1 MKKGVSLHP
10 SCSPQGA
17 AHEPYFFFAAFLT
30 AAFGFAAAF
39 VAVFAGAFATGFFA
53 FFFATIG
60 ISVTPWLR
68 VKAHRAPSD
77 RYILVSLRL
86 QRNISRETK

>member
-1 MKKGVSLHP
+1 LTKGVSLHP

-17 AHEPYFFFAAFLT
+17 AREPYFFFAAFLT

-39 VAVFAGAFATGFFA
+39 VAGFAAGFFA

-86 QRNISRETK
+86 QRNISRQAK

>member
-1 MKKGVSLHP
+1 
-10 SCSPQGA
+10 
-17 AHEPYFFFAAFLT
+17 LT

-39 VAVFAGAFATGFFA
+39 VAVFAAGFFA

-77 RYILVSLRL
+77 RYILVSLYL
-86 QRNISRETK
+86 QRNISRQPE